1 MPMVIT
7 DISNVWFQWA
17 LLGGIQPTSSDSLCV
32 TLSPICVIGLWGSVP
47 SSSHT
52 SGRTELLGHWQ
63 EEFRGWCV
71 LPVTL

>member
-32 TLSPICVIGLWGSVP
+32 TLCPICVIGLWGSVLP
-47 SSSHT
+47 RPTH
-52 SGRTELLGHWQ
+52 L
-63 EEFRGWCV
+63 EEQNF
-71 LPVTL
+71 